1 MVLVY
6 HCPNCGA
13 NMVFDSEK
21 QQLKCPHCDTV
32 KCIEEADT
40 GVNDDKMEVKSYQC
54 PTCGAELLTDV
65 NTTATFCNYCGN
77 SALIENRILQD
88 KPYAMIPFSI
98 SKEEAKAA
106 YLKWC
111 KKGLLTPR
119 SFTSQST
126 IEKISGMYV
135 PFWLYD
141 YDTEVSL
148 RADCTRVRVER
159 HKDTEYVHTDH
170 FDVYREVKTTYRK
183 VPADASKN
191 MDDEI
196 MDKLEPFNYGSLKQF
211 QIPYLSGFLSEKYS
225 YSSYEMKERIEQ
237 RIQEYASS
245 AARNTISGYATTT
258 VVYEDVRLDN
268 TSSKYVLLP
277 VWLLNYR
284 YLGKNFVFAMNGQT
298 GKVVGD
304 LPVSKK
310 KAAGWFVATVA
321 ITFVLLRLLGNLFF

>member
-1 MVLVY
+1 M
-6 HCPNCGA
+6 
-13 NMVFDSEK
+13 
-21 QQLKCPHCDTV
+21 
-32 KCIEEADT
+32 
-40 GVNDDKMEVKSYQC
+40 
-54 PTCGAELLTDV
+54 
-65 NTTATFCNYCGN
+65 
-77 SALIENRILQD
+77 
-88 KPYAMIPFSI
+88 
-98 SKEEAKAA
+98 
-106 YLKWC
+106 
-111 KKGLLTPR
+111 
-119 SFTSQST
+119 
-126 IEKISGMYV
+126 
-135 PFWLYD
+135 
-141 YDTEVSL
+141 
-148 RADCTRVRVER
+148 
-159 HKDTEYVHTDH
+159 
-170 FDVYREVKTTYRK
+170 
-183 VPADASKN
+183 
-191 MDDEI
+191 
-196 MDKLEPFNYGSLKQF
+196 
-211 QIPYLSGFLSEKYS
+211 PYLSGFLSEKYS

>member
-1 MVLVY
+1 
-6 HCPNCGA
+6 
-13 NMVFDSEK
+13 
-21 QQLKCPHCDTV
+21 
-32 KCIEEADT
+32 IEEADT

-211 QIPYLSGFLSEKYS
+211 QMPYLSGFLSEKYS